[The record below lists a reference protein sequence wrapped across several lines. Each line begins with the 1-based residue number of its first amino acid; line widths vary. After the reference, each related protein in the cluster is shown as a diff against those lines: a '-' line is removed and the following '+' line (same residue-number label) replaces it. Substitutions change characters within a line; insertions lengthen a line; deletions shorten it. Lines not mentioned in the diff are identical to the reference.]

1 MHDRAAAFVA
11 AMSLAGLFAFQTAR
25 AEGDAPSI
33 VHLGFGE
40 RIVTIHS
47 SPRGVLFTV
56 RTSSGELMDENLT
69 EAQLL
74 AGHPKL
80 YDQIRASYASGEDGN
95 LIWAGRSPVRGE
107 SPATREV
114 LTPP

>member
-1 MHDRAAAFVA
+1 MRHRATASVATTLACLFSFQAAH
-11 AMSLAGLFAFQTAR
+11 AGDD
-25 AEGDAPSI
+25 GVSI
-33 VHLGFGE
+33 VHLGFGDQL
-40 RIVTIHS
+40 VTISS
-47 SPRGVLFTV
+47 SPQGVLFTV
-56 RTSSGELMDENLT
+56 RTSSGELVDEDLT

-80 YDQIRASYASGEDGN
+80 YDHIRASYASDADGN

-107 SPATREV
+107 SPATREI